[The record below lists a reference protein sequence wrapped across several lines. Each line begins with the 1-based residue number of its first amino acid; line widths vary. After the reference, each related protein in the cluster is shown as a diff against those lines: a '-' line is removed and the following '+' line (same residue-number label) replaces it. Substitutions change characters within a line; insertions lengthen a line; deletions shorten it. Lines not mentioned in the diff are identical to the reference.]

1 MMKKLVYTPEAVR
14 QLKSVKAYISDT
26 LQNPKAADNIV
37 RKITAGCR
45 LLVEFPDM
53 GRSVNLIDDGTP
65 VRLLILDN
73 HIIIYDVTGDA
84 VRIISVEDA
93 RSDWAQYFIRQQ
105 TENRR
110 LKRKDGGLVPSCF
123 HSMHSGIQTVCN
135 LRYAA
140 HRCL

>member
-53 GRSVNLIDDGTP
+53 GRSVNLIDDVTP
-65 VRLLILDN
+65 
-73 HIIIYDVTGDA
+73 
-84 VRIISVEDA
+84 
-93 RSDWAQYFIRQQ
+93 
-105 TENRR
+105 
-110 LKRKDGGLVPSCF
+110 
-123 HSMHSGIQTVCN
+123 
-135 LRYAA
+135 
-140 HRCL
+140 

>member
-45 LLVEFPDM
+45 LLIV
-53 GRSVNLIDDGTP
+53 
-65 VRLLILDN
+65 DN

-93 RSDWAQYFIRQQ
+93 RSDWAQYFIRQ
-105 TENRR
+105 
-110 LKRKDGGLVPSCF
+110 
-123 HSMHSGIQTVCN
+123 
-135 LRYAA
+135 
-140 HRCL
+140 

>member
-26 LQNPKAADNIV
+26 LQNPKAADNNV
-37 RKITAGCR
+37 RKITTGCR

-65 VRLLILDN
+65 VRLLIVDN

-93 RSDWAQYFIRQQ
+93 RSDWAQYFIRQ
-105 TENRR
+105 
-110 LKRKDGGLVPSCF
+110 
-123 HSMHSGIQTVCN
+123 
-135 LRYAA
+135 
-140 HRCL
+140 